1 MYSLLL
7 AIIYIAFISLG
18 LPDSLLGAGW
28 PAMYSVF
35 GVPVP
40 FMGIIT
46 MIISGCTI
54 IASLLSD
61 RLTRKLGANT
71 VTIISIFL
79 TAIALFGF
87 SFANQFWMLVVLAIP
102 YGLGAGA
109 IDAALNNYVAIHY
122 TSKHMSWLHCFWGLG
137 ASISPFV
144 MGYALTGLN
153 SWSAGY
159 QIVCILQIC
168 ISVVLFVSLPMWKN
182 KTEDNET
189 KVNSSL
195 SLKQVVKIKGAK
207 ACFLAFFC
215 YCGFENTTMLWAS
228 SYMVATKNTT
238 PEIASSFA
246 SLFFIGITAGR
257 ALNGFLTIKLSDKTL
272 IRIGEGFVLLGTLL
286 IALPTDFLF
295 TVVGF
300 ITIGLGCAPI
310 YPCIIHMT
318 PTLFGKDKSQAMIGV
333 QMACA
338 YTGSCLLPPL
348 FGLIA
353 NATTFYAMPVFIAV
367 FALAL
372 VILHET
378 VVKKTENKNL

>member
-7 AIIYIAFISLG
+7 AIIYISFIGLG
-18 LPDSLLGAGW
+18 LPDSLLGSAWPVMHQDINAPVHLAGVIS
-28 PAMYSVF
+28 MTICLCTVLSSLMSDKLTSGF
-35 GVPVP
+35 GAGKVTAVSTV
-40 FMGIIT
+40 IT
-46 MIISGCTI
+46 
-54 IASLLSD
+54 AL
-61 RLTRKLGANT
+61 
-71 VTIISIFL
+71 
-79 TAIALFGF
+79 ALFGF
-87 SFANQFWMLVVLAIP
+87 SLATEFWILVLIAVP

-109 IDAALNNYVAIHY
+109 VDSALNNYVALHY
-122 TSKHMSWLHCFWGLG
+122 KSKHMSWLHCFWGLG

-159 QIVCILQIC
+159 QIVCVLQIC

-228 SYMVATKNTT
+228 SYMVMTKNVT

-257 ALNGFLTIKLSDKTL
+257 AVNGFLTIKLSDKTL

-295 TVVGF
+295 TVIGF
-300 ITIGLGCAPI
+300 VTIGLGCAPI

-318 PTLFGKDKSQAMIGV
+318 PTLFGKDKSQAMIGM

-378 VVKKTENKNL
+378 VVKKTGSQNS

>member
-7 AIIYIAFISLG
+7 AIIYISFIGLG
-18 LPDSLLGAGW
+18 LPDSLLGSAWPVMHRDINAPVHLAGVIS
-28 PAMYSVF
+28 MTICLCTVLSSLMSNKLTSVF
-35 GVPVP
+35 GAGKVTAVSTV
-40 FMGIIT
+40 IT
-46 MIISGCTI
+46 
-54 IASLLSD
+54 AL
-61 RLTRKLGANT
+61 
-71 VTIISIFL
+71 
-79 TAIALFGF
+79 ALFGF
-87 SFANQFWMLVVLAIP
+87 SLATEFWILVLIAVP

-109 IDAALNNYVAIHY
+109 VDSALNNYVALHY
-122 TSKHMSWLHCFWGLG
+122 KSKHMSWLHCFWGLG